1 MLILLAGLILAAETA
16 RGIDLTVDDARGVC
30 SVHGEF
36 VVQASPDTAWAVLSD
51 YDNIPRFVH
60 SMVSSKAEYLA
71 DGRIVV
77 RQQAVGHM
85 FLFSRRVNV
94 QLEVR
99 EQPGQWI
106 EFRDVLGKDFTHYV
120 GDWEIAP
127 DSSGTRVIYR
137 LEASPRVAMPSGMR
151 CGLLKHAARD
161 LLDEVRAEILRR

>member
-1 MLILLAGLILAAETA
+1 VLVLLVGLILAAETA
-16 RGIDLTVDDARGVC
+16 RGIDISVDDARGVC

-36 VVQASPDTAWAVLSD
+36 VVQAPPETAWAVLSD

-60 SMVSSKAEYLA
+60 SMVSSRAERTA

-77 RQQAVGHM
+77 QQEAVGHM
-85 FLFSRRVNV
+85 FLFHRHVRI

-106 EFRDVLGKDFTHYV
+106 EFHDVLGKDFDSYV

-137 LEASPRVAMPSGMR
+137 LDASPKVAMPSGMR
-151 CGLLKHAARD
+151 CGVMKGAARD
-161 LLDEVRAEILRR
+161 LLGEVRAEILRR